1 MFDRFK
7 ERTPVRD
14 SLTFLEPNPMRILI
28 LLFLTI
34 ATYAFAK
41 EKMFGNG
48 SLPAFL
54 KHFDTNSDDLI
65 DEEERQ
71 AIRDLRAKLRE
82 KRRTSIDLDQDGEIS
97 ENEVSMAR
105 AALREQ
111 IEQRRL
117 QKFSSIAG
125 EDDLISREEYT
136 TIPGVR
142 NLPDFIFDAVWRRLD
157 TDESGYIS
165 PEEFL
170 SRLLKH

>member
-1 MFDRFK
+1 
-7 ERTPVRD
+7 
-14 SLTFLEPNPMRILI
+14 MRIFT
-28 LLFLTI
+28 LLFITI
-34 ATYAFAK
+34 VAVAFAK
-41 EKMFGNG
+41 EKVFGSG

-82 KRRTSIDLDQDGEIS
+82 KKRTSIDLDQDGKIS

-111 IEQRRL
+111 MEQRRL

-125 EDDLISREEYT
+125 EDDLISREEYL

-142 NLPDFIFDAVWRRLD
+142 NLPDFIFEAVWSRLD
-157 TDESGYIS
+157 TDGSGHVS

>member
-1 MFDRFK
+1 
-7 ERTPVRD
+7 
-14 SLTFLEPNPMRILI
+14 MRIFTLLLI
-28 LLFLTI
+28 TI
-34 ATYAFAK
+34 AASAFAK
-41 EKMFGNG
+41 EKVFGNG

-54 KHFDTNSDDLI
+54 KHFDTNSDGLI

-82 KRRTSIDLDQDGEIS
+82 KKRTSIDLDQDGKIS
-97 ENEVSMAR
+97 ENEIMMAR

-111 IEQRRL
+111 IDHRRL

-125 EDDLISREEYT
+125 EDNRISREEYL

-142 NLPDFIFDAVWRRLD
+142 SLPDFILEAIWSRLD
-157 TDESGYIS
+157 TDGSGHVS

>member
-1 MFDRFK
+1 
-7 ERTPVRD
+7 
-14 SLTFLEPNPMRILI
+14 MRIFT
-28 LLFLTI
+28 LLFITI
-34 ATYAFAK
+34 VAVAFAK
-41 EKMFGNG
+41 EKVFGNG

-54 KHFDTNSDDLI
+54 KHF
-65 DEEERQ
+65 
-71 AIRDLRAKLRE
+71 
-82 KRRTSIDLDQDGEIS
+82 

-111 IEQRRL
+111 MEQRRL

-125 EDDLISREEYT
+125 EDDLISREEYL

-142 NLPDFIFDAVWRRLD
+142 NLPDFIFEAVWSRLD
-157 TDESGYIS
+157 TDGSGHVS

>member
-1 MFDRFK
+1 
-7 ERTPVRD
+7 
-14 SLTFLEPNPMRILI
+14 MRIFTLLLI
-28 LLFLTI
+28 TI
-34 ATYAFAK
+34 AASAFAK
-41 EKMFGNG
+41 EKVFGNG

-54 KHFDTNSDDLI
+54 KHFDTNSDGLI
-65 DEEERQ
+65 DEEEHQ

-82 KRRTSIDLDQDGEIS
+82 KKRTSIDLDQDGKIS
-97 ENEVSMAR
+97 ENEIVMAR

-111 IEQRRL
+111 IDHRRL

-125 EDDLISREEYT
+125 EDNRISREEYL

-142 NLPDFIFDAVWRRLD
+142 SLPDFIFEAVWRRLD
-157 TDESGYIS
+157 TDGSGHVS

>member
-1 MFDRFK
+1 
-7 ERTPVRD
+7 
-14 SLTFLEPNPMRILI
+14 MRIFTLLLI
-28 LLFLTI
+28 TI
-34 ATYAFAK
+34 AASAFAK

-54 KHFDTNSDDLI
+54 KHFDTNSDGLI

-82 KRRTSIDLDQDGEIS
+82 KKRTSIDLDQDGKIS
-97 ENEVSMAR
+97 ENEIMMAR

-111 IEQRRL
+111 IDHRRL

-125 EDDLISREEYT
+125 EDNRISREEYL

-142 NLPDFIFDAVWRRLD
+142 NLPDFIFEAVWSRLD
-157 TDESGYIS
+157 TDGSGHVS

>member
-1 MFDRFK
+1 
-7 ERTPVRD
+7 
-14 SLTFLEPNPMRILI
+14 MRIFTLLLI
-28 LLFLTI
+28 TI
-34 ATYAFAK
+34 AASAFAK
-41 EKMFGNG
+41 EKVFGNG

-54 KHFDTNSDDLI
+54 RHFDTNSDGLI

-82 KRRTSIDLDQDGEIS
+82 KKRTSIDLDQDGKIS
-97 ENEVSMAR
+97 ENEVVMAR

-111 IEQRRL
+111 IDHRRL

-125 EDDLISREEYT
+125 EDNRISREEYL

-142 NLPDFIFDAVWRRLD
+142 SLPDLIFEAVWSRLD
-157 TDESGYIS
+157 TDGSGHVS

-170 SRLLKH
+170 SRLLRH

>member
-1 MFDRFK
+1 
-7 ERTPVRD
+7 
-14 SLTFLEPNPMRILI
+14 MRIFT
-28 LLFLTI
+28 LLFITI
-34 ATYAFAK
+34 VAVAFAK
-41 EKMFGNG
+41 EKVFGSG

-82 KRRTSIDLDQDGEIS
+82 KKRTSIDLDQDGEIS

-111 IEQRRL
+111 MEQRRL

-125 EDDLISREEYT
+125 EDDLISREEYL

-142 NLPDFIFDAVWRRLD
+142 NLPDFIFEAVWSRLD
-157 TDESGYIS
+157 TDGSGHVS

>member
-1 MFDRFK
+1 
-7 ERTPVRD
+7 
-14 SLTFLEPNPMRILI
+14 MRIFTLLLI
-28 LLFLTI
+28 TI
-34 ATYAFAK
+34 AASAFSK
-41 EKMFGNG
+41 EKVFGNG

-54 KHFDTNSDDLI
+54 KHFDTNSDGLI

-82 KRRTSIDLDQDGEIS
+82 KKRTSIDLDQDGKIS
-97 ENEVSMAR
+97 ENEIMMAR

-111 IEQRRL
+111 IDHRRL

-125 EDDLISREEYT
+125 EDNRISREEYL

-142 NLPDFIFDAVWRRLD
+142 SLPDFIFEAVWSRLD
-157 TDESGYIS
+157 TDGNGHVS

>member
-1 MFDRFK
+1 
-7 ERTPVRD
+7 
-14 SLTFLEPNPMRILI
+14 MRIFT
-28 LLFLTI
+28 LLFITI
-34 ATYAFAK
+34 VAVAFAK
-41 EKMFGNG
+41 EKVFGNG

-82 KRRTSIDLDQDGEIS
+82 KKRTSIDLNQDGKIS

-111 IEQRRL
+111 MEQRRL
-117 QKFSSIAG
+117 QKFSFIAG
-125 EDDLISREEYT
+125 EDDLISREEYL

-142 NLPDFIFDAVWRRLD
+142 NLPDFIFEAVWSRLD
-157 TDESGYIS
+157 TDGSGHVS

>member
-1 MFDRFK
+1 
-7 ERTPVRD
+7 
-14 SLTFLEPNPMRILI
+14 MRIFTLLLI
-28 LLFLTI
+28 TI
-34 ATYAFAK
+34 AASAFSK
-41 EKMFGNG
+41 EKVFGNG

-54 KHFDTNSDDLI
+54 KHFDTNSDGLI

-71 AIRDLRAKLRE
+71 AIRDLRGKLRE
-82 KRRTSIDLDQDGEIS
+82 KKRTSIDLDQDGKIS
-97 ENEVSMAR
+97 ENEIMMAR

-111 IEQRRL
+111 IDHRRL

-125 EDDLISREEYT
+125 EDNRISREEYL

-142 NLPDFIFDAVWRRLD
+142 SLPDFIFEAVWSRLD
-157 TDESGYIS
+157 TDGSGHVS

>member
-28 LLFLTI
+28 LLFITI

-105 AALREQ
+105 AA
-111 IEQRRL
+111 
-117 QKFSSIAG
+117 
-125 EDDLISREEYT
+125 
-136 TIPGVR
+136 
-142 NLPDFIFDAVWRRLD
+142 
-157 TDESGYIS
+157 
-165 PEEFL
+165 
-170 SRLLKH
+170 

>member
-1 MFDRFK
+1 
-7 ERTPVRD
+7 
-14 SLTFLEPNPMRILI
+14 MRIFTLLLI
-28 LLFLTI
+28 TI
-34 ATYAFAK
+34 AASAFSK
-41 EKMFGNG
+41 EKVFGNG

-54 KHFDTNSDDLI
+54 KHFDTNSDGLI

-82 KRRTSIDLDQDGEIS
+82 KKRTSIDLDQDGKIS
-97 ENEVSMAR
+97 ENEIMMAR

-111 IEQRRL
+111 IDHRRL

-125 EDDLISREEYT
+125 EDNRISREEYL

-142 NLPDFIFDAVWRRLD
+142 SLPDFIFEAVWSRLD
-157 TDESGYIS
+157 TDGSGHVS
-165 PEEFL
+165 TEEFL